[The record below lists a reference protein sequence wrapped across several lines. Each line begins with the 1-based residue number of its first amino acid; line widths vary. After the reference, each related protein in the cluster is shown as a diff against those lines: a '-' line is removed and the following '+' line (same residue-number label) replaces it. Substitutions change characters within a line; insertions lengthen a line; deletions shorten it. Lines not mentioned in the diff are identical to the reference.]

1 MIYFIGITFT
11 IGLLLMWSMCRLAAL
26 ADIGQNQP
34 VAPYPRG
41 DTSPRT
47 TDHPELE
54 KGAFRS
60 PRLGLRLQI

>member
-26 ADIGQNQP
+26 ADIRQNQP